1 MTKSLLFTDGSVHPQ
16 TKVGFGA
23 YLLLQESTLSSHV
36 SLQNIQTKK
45 FENTSSTKLELET
58 LLWAFKEIDIKLF
71 PLLVYTDCQN
81 ILGLMK
87 RREKFEHNNYK
98 SKTGKEIKNHLLYK
112 EFYAFTDLYT
122 CEFIKIKG
130 HQKKEF
136 KDELDKIF
144 SLVDKA
150 ARNALRENILQE
162 SYL

>member
-1 MTKSLLFTDGSVHPQ
+1 MSKTLLFTDGSANPQ
-16 TKVGFGA
+16 TQVGFGA
-23 YLLLQESTLSSHV
+23 YLLLEEDNISCPA

-45 FENTSSTKLELET
+45 FQNTSSTKLELET
-58 LLWAFKEIDIKLF
+58 MLWAFKEMDIRVF

-81 ILGLMK
+81 ILGLAK
-87 RREKFEHNNYK
+87 RREKFEHNNYL

-112 EFYAFTDLYT
+112 EFYAFTDLHS

-130 HQKKEF
+130 HKKKEF

-144 SLVDKA
+144 SFVDKA

-162 SYL
+162 SDL